1 MSIPVGSCAPEIAV
15 EAYMPGVAEA
25 AEVSL
30 ADYRGSWIVLFFY
43 PRDFTFVCP
52 TELVAFAELSHEFA
66 AEDAAVVAAST
77 DSYWSHRAWFESDPM
92 LSRIAFP
99 ILADTTHALSEAFGV
114 LVADGSALRGT
125 FLIDPDGIV
134 RASTVVDQ
142 SVGRNAEETLRT
154 LQALRTG
161 ELCPADWRPGAPT
174 LKRRRRPRRRRAGV
188 RTRGSRASVAA
199 RPRARSSAPSRGSRG
214 PA

>member
-77 DSYWSHRAWFESDPM
+77 YRGWFESDPM

-114 LVADGSALRGT
+114 LIADGSALRGT
-125 FLIDPDGIV
+125 FLIDPDGII

-174 LKRRRRPRRRRAGV
+174 LK
-188 RTRGSRASVAA
+188 AA
-199 RPRARSSAPSRGSRG
+199 
-214 PA
+214 